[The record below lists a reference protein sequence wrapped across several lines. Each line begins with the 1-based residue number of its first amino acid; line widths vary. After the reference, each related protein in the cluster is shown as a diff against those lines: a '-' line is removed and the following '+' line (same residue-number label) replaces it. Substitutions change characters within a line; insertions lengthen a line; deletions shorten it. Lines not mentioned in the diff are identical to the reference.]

1 MHVINQENGVYI
13 FISVNEKLYM
23 SSMFLRTC
31 MRFMFLIIH
40 SFVLY
45 AFPQCYLEKKIF
57 LCLFLLTFS
66 LGVPGCLLRNN
77 SLASQITMNFLN
89 TKNKELNQDDII
101 LLIVNFHSGSHLN
114 PAGVSSRI
122 VSP

>member
-1 MHVINQENGVYI
+1 MHVINQENGVYF

-45 AFPQCYLEKKIF
+45 AFPQCYLEKKFSCIYFYLHSPWGYQDAF
-57 LCLFLLTFS
+57 LE
-66 LGVPGCLLRNN
+66 
-77 SLASQITMNFLN
+77 IT
-89 TKNKELNQDDII
+89 
-101 LLIVNFHSGSHLN
+101 H
-114 PAGVSSRI
+114 
-122 VSP
+122 